1 MPGPDT
7 LPGMPLAVGD
17 PGVFVCGPADIAPW
31 EHDVAPRRP
40 VRPAAAPAPRPL
52 TWLVLGTCPRCSPR
66 LARYC
71 SEHDA
76 GNWWLTNWGRR

>member
-1 MPGPDT
+1 MPARST

-31 EHDVAPRRP
+31 EADVAPRRP
-40 VRPAAAPAPRPL
+40 VRAAAPARAARPG
-52 TWLVLGTCPRCSPR
+52 WLVLGSCPSCLPR
-66 LARYC
+66 TGRYC

-76 GNWWLTNWGRR
+76 NNWWLTKWGRR